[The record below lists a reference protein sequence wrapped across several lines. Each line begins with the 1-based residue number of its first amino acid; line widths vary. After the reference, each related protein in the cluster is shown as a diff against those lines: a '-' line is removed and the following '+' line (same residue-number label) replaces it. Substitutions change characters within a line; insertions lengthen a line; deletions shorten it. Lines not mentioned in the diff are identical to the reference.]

1 MISSHPDV
9 LAADA
14 AGSMA
19 LGNQLARA
27 ARLYPDR
34 VALQFDDVRRTY
46 PELHR
51 RVNRLA
57 RALAEAMDDW
67 MADISHS
74 DHPRALWKAHVWP
87 ASTGLGIY
95 YENDDRGLS

>member
-1 MISSHPDV
+1 MHRFSDQPESPILGRLSRRALFVGAIASVPAIASAESASPV
-9 LAADA
+9 LP
-14 AGSMA
+14 
-19 LGNQLARA
+19 R
-27 ARLYPDR
+27 
-34 VALQFDDVRRTY
+34 
-46 PELHR
+46 ELPVQ

-57 RALAEAMDDW
+57 RELAEAMDDW